1 MAVSSRK
8 DFVQMPKKVIP
19 ITELPVLQKGSPVPS
34 DKGRYQEG
42 LIILTDKPGNW
53 SSFDL
58 VKYVRNR
65 VPVKKVGHAGTLDP
79 LATGLLILCCG
90 KATKSI
96 SQIQDLD
103 KTYIAEIRFGAST
116 PSYDSATEPDEIA
129 GWEHISKNDIVKTLE
144 DHFQGVISQKPPIY
158 SAIRMDGQRLYKIA
172 RRGGE
177 VKIEPRDVHIIE
189 TELLNVSLP
198 DVTLKVRCG
207 KGTYIRS
214 IAHDLGILL
223 DSRAHIRSLRRT
235 HTGYFSVDQG
245 FTPDEFNNVMNVLQ
259 DG

>member
-1 MAVSSRK
+1 MS
-8 DFVQMPKKVIP
+8 KKVIP
-19 ITELPVLQKGSPVPS
+19 LHEIPVLEKGGALPS
-34 DKGRYQEG
+34 DKDQYQAG
-42 LIILTDKPGNW
+42 LVILTDKPENW

-65 VPVKKVGHAGTLDP
+65 IPVKKVGHAGTLDP

-103 KTYIAEIRFGAST
+103 KTYITDIRFGAST
-116 PSYDSATEPDEIA
+116 PSYDAATEADQEA
-129 GWEHISKNDIVKTLE
+129 EWAHITKKDIENTLE
-144 DHFQGVISQKPPIY
+144 EHFRGTISQKPPIY
-158 SAIRMDGQRLYKIA
+158 SAISVGGQRLYKIA
-172 RRGGE
+172 RKGGD
-177 VKIEPRDVHIIE
+177 VKIEPRDVHIYE

-198 DVTLKVRCG
+198 DITLKVRCG

-223 DSRAHIRSLRRT
+223 ASRAHVRALRRT
-235 HTGYFSVDQG
+235 HTGHFSADRS
-245 FTPDEFNNVMNVLQ
+245 FTPEEINDALKIVQN
-259 DG
+259 G